1 MGDAVME
8 EKLAAERVLAER
20 VIASGT
26 VRCFSAEEGRGLI
39 SADEGDEDLLFR
51 ATSVA
56 DGSSPALTRGVR
68 VRFEVHE
75 GAQGLEAFA
84 VTPLDAAAV
93 AVEPCSPRAVEG
105 SEPWTPRTRA
115 AHPQPRH

>member
-1 MGDAVME
+1 MGNAVME
-8 EKLAAERVLAER
+8 EKLAAERLLAER

-26 VRCFSAEEGRGLI
+26 VRCFSVEEGYGFI
-39 SADEGDEDLLFR
+39 CADEGDDDLLFW
-51 ATSVA
+51 ATSIA
-56 DGSSPALTRGVR
+56 AGSSRALTRGVR

-75 GAQGLEAFA
+75 GPQGLEAFT
-84 VTPLDAAAV
+84 VTPLEAAAL

-115 AHPQPRH
+115 LPHPRH

>member
-8 EKLAAERVLAER
+8 EKLAAERLLAER
-20 VIASGT
+20 VFASGT
-26 VRCFSAEEGRGLI
+26 VRCFSAAEGYGFI
-39 SADEGDEDLLFR
+39 SADEGDDDLLFR

-56 DGSSPALTRGVR
+56 DATSSALTRGVR

-75 GAQGLEAFA
+75 GPDGLEAFT
-84 VTPLDAAAV
+84 VTPLEAAV
-93 AVEPCSPRAVEG
+93 VAVDPCFPRAVEG

-115 AHPQPRH
+115 LPQPRH